1 MSINLEEQITYELH
15 IGTSLKPNSKDLSE
29 FHLVSRQLPRTTTKV
44 ARETLENGQNSRVR
58 ISAIQDAE
66 KRNLLMEADSPD
78 LKSSC
83 TFEGDFELVSSPAS
97 DNEDA
102 DIPCILIYDD
112 ELQAFTIEK
121 LSSMP
126 VIKSGVP
133 SSVSAAANGSAAT
146 GMLALPTNR
155 HNSSKDKQTLRRESE
170 SMMDDELEDK
180 LAKELEGMLD
190 DDGNDSDTSKANR
203 HNSARQTE
211 SKRSNSE
218 DQLNKELDASLDEA
232 LFEAVASDE
241 DEFEEVDGS
250 QVLAATSDQTSG
262 RNMTADSEGLFGRR
276 STMEDDDEEE
286 MFEEI
291 DPSAALDGTEF
302 SPQNSRIG
310 GSVMEEDSD
319 QFEEI
324 SGSRINS
331 MVSIKDTGDDALFSE
346 SLIASPLSYSDNQQ
360 QQQSDQ
366 RQSEQQSTGKVSESV
381 DNGNDSAD
389 DEFEDL
395 NLDLACS
402 LDSN

>member
-15 IGTSLKPNSKDLSE
+15 IGTSLKPNSKDPGE

-58 ISAIQDAE
+58 VSTSQGGD
-66 KRNLLMEADSPD
+66 KRSLLMEADSPD
-78 LKSSC
+78 LKTSC
-83 TFEGDFELVSSPAS
+83 TFEGDFELVSPPAS

-102 DIPCILIYDD
+102 EIPCVLVYDD

-126 VIKSGVP
+126 VVKSGVP
-133 SSVSAAANGSAAT
+133 NSVSAAANGSAPA

-155 HNSSKDKQTLRRESE
+155 HNSNRDKQESE
-170 SMMDDELEDK
+170 SMMEDDLEDK

-203 HNSARQTE
+203 RNSARQAA

-218 DQLNKELDASLDEA
+218 DQLNKELSDRLDEA
-232 LFEAVASDE
+232 LFEEVASDD

-250 QVLAATSDQTSG
+250 QVLAATSTQDGG
-262 RNMTADSEGLFGRR
+262 RNMTTDSEGLFGRR
-276 STMEDDDEEE
+276 STMEDEDEEE

-291 DPSAALDGTEF
+291 DPSSALGGAEF
-302 SPQNSRIG
+302 NSRIG
-310 GSVMEEDSD
+310 GSGVEEDSD

-331 MVSIKDTGDDALFSE
+331 MINSKDTGDDGLFGG
-346 SLIASPLSYSDNQQ
+346 SLVASPLNDSDNQQ
-360 QQQSDQ
+360 HQL
-366 RQSEQQSTGKVSESV
+366 EQQSISKMS
-381 DNGNDSAD
+381 DSAD

-395 NLDLACS
+395 NLDLAHS
-402 LDSN
+402 LDSS